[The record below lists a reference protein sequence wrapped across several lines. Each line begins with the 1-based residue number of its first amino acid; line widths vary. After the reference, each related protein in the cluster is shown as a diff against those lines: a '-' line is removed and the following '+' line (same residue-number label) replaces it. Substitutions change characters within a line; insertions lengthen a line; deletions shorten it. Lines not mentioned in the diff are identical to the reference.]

1 MKIIAFLT
9 LMLIAGTIYAQNL
22 TVIGGGNY
30 TNVAY
35 KQGEGGSSIEDTY
48 KGKIGFH
55 AGAYIDLVLK
65 KNRRQELVTEAGLL
79 FDTKGAVQEYSQPNI
94 SFKNTTN
101 LFYVDVPVYIKYR
114 YRFRSLNKVYLG
126 IGPYVGLGLL
136 GNSKRTQ
143 TVNGETNSESIKIKW
158 GSDDAVHDLKRLDY
172 GATIRAGYLAV
183 SGLDIS
189 VSYDYG
195 IPNIASMGENIEMK
209 SRVLR
214 LSVGYN
220 FSMVD

>member
-48 KGKIGFH
+48 NGKFGFH
-55 AGAYIDLVLK
+55 AGAYVDLVLK
-65 KNRRQELVTEAGLL
+65 KKRQHELVTEAGLL
-79 FDTKGAVQEYSQPNI
+79 FDTKGAVQEYSQANL

-126 IGPYVGLGLL
+126 VGPYVGFGLL

-143 TVNGETNSESIKIKW
+143 TIDGETHSESIKIKW
-158 GSDDAVHDLKRLDY
+158 GSDDAVHDMKRLDY

-209 SRVLR
+209 SRVVR